1 MGTNLLGELVAN
13 NGTYYLQATE
23 LELTYTANIDQI
35 IVRGNNLVIIALE
48 VIRDGEYVDVLS
60 DYMKNPNVPNDLRI
74 TPKNNEVFARIT
86 VSSAGGFEDTG
97 FELVLAA

>member
-13 NGTYYLQATE
+13 NGTYFFQSGTF
-23 LELTYTANIDQI
+23 TGNVDQI
-35 IVRGNNLVIIALE
+35 IVRGNNLVIIALD

-60 DYMKNPNVPNDLRI
+60 DYLSNPSVPNDLRI
-74 TPKNNEVFARIT
+74 TPKNNEVFASIT
-86 VSSAGGFEDTG
+86 VASSGGSGG